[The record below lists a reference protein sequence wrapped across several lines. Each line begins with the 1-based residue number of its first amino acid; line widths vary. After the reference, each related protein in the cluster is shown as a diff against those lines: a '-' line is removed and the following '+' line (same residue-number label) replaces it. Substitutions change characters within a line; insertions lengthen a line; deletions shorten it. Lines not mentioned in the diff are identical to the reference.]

1 MLKICLRLVR
11 IRTNIFKTPMKV
23 LNQKTVLGTLDT
35 QKTLEDYF
43 WRDKSKVKLRL
54 KRQNHAPIQS

>member
-1 MLKICLRLVR
+1 MFEIGKDQEQMNLKLQR
-11 IRTNIFKTPMKV
+11 IV
-23 LNQKTVLGTLDT
+23 LNQKTVLRTLDT
-35 QKTLEDYF
+35 QGTLEDYF